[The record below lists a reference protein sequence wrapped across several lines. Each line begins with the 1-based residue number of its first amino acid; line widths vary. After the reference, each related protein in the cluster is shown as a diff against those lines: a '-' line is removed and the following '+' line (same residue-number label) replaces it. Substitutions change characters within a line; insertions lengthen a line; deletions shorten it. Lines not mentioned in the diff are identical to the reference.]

1 MWTGNTL
8 RRLGLGAVLTCGT
21 LWATGC
27 GGDDNLSAPE
37 VPPDEPPGNQGQAP
51 EPGCSEGVLQHGALY
66 RICFPASWN
75 GNLVL
80 YAHGYVAPQNALTL
94 PDEQIAGQSISGV
107 VTGLGYAFASTSY
120 RSNGLVAADGV
131 DDLLELVDTIG
142 RRFEPDPARTAVI
155 GFSEGGLV
163 AALAAERHPDR
174 FDGALAACGPV
185 GDFRSQL
192 EYIGDFRL
200 VFDYLLPGV
209 LPGTAVDVPQSVA
222 DRWDDLYVPAIIAS
236 LAANPEAARE
246 LVAITRAPV
255 ASNDLRSIAETTVR
269 LLWYNV
275 FGTTDAQQRLGGQPL
290 DNSSRVYS
298 GSSNDEALNAG
309 VIRFSADPAAHA
321 ALTRFET
328 TGNLDVPIVLLHT
341 TGDPI
346 VPVDQASLYSAKV
359 RAAGASSRL
368 SETSFER
375 YGHCT
380 FEAPEV
386 LGAFTSLWSRIE
398 EPAAVSILGRR

>member
-37 VPPDEPPGNQGQAP
+37 VPPDEPPDNQGQAP

-255 ASNDLRSIAETTVR
+255 ASNDLRSIAETTVG

-275 FGTTDAQQRLGGQPL
+275 FGTADAQQRLGGQPL

>member
-37 VPPDEPPGNQGQAP
+37 VPPDNQGQAP

-255 ASNDLRSIAETTVR
+255 ASNDLRSIAETTVG

-275 FGTTDAQQRLGGQPL
+275 FGTADAQQRLGGQPL